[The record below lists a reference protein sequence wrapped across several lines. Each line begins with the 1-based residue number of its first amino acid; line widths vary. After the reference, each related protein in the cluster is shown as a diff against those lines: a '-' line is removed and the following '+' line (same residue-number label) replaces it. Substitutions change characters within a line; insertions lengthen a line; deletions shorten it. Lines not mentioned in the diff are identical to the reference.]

1 MLPEKASLFPRTDFM
16 LPEKASLVLR
26 REFML
31 PEKASLVPFRRE
43 FMLPVKASL
52 LVPRREFIVSQ
63 RKKLVPKMELG
74 DSDNR
79 SLVATSGTCSISG
92 CLAAEITWL
101 PCSTKS
107 WRLTL
112 SDVFEVQTLFEPSTP
127 LKNTLRENTGHNT

>member
-16 LPEKASLVLR
+16 LPEKASLVLQK
-26 REFML
+26 EFML

-52 LVPRREFIVSQ
+52 LVPRREFIVSR
-63 RKKLVPKMELG
+63 RKKLVPRMELG

-79 SLVATSGTCSISG
+79 LLVATSGTGNISG
-92 CLAAEITWL
+92 CLAAEITRP

-112 SDVFEVQTLFEPSTP
+112 SDVFEVQTLCEPSTP